1 MYEID
6 FARHL
11 FPAYLMLA
19 TTLLAL
25 LQLNWCSCL
34 NGVAD
39 CNCPCTQQNW
49 TVCAAT
55 LLLCIHS
62 KTNLVCWWRTADP
75 LHNSTASH
83 NGLATLCRFPSQV
96 FVGDTFTY
104 FAGMTIA
111 VAGILGH
118 FSETLLLFL
127 IPQIFNFV
135 YSIPQLFKLVPC
147 PRHRLPKFDPEKGT
161 LTATPNW
168 NLVNLVLVIG
178 GACTE
183 EQLCRRILWL
193 QAASC
198 VAGFALR
205 RALVGVWK

>member
-1 MYEID
+1 M
-6 FARHL
+6 
-11 FPAYLMLA
+11 
-19 TTLLAL
+19 
-25 LQLNWCSCL
+25 
-34 NGVAD
+34 
-39 CNCPCTQQNW
+39 
-49 TVCAAT
+49 
-55 LLLCIHS
+55 
-62 KTNLVCWWRTADP
+62 
-75 LHNSTASH
+75 
-83 NGLATLCRFPSQV
+83 

-127 IPQIFNFV
+127 MPQVSSAGTTQSMPLRSLTPAHHQLQCWISLGNGLVRHDADLWKFVGVNPCKRHLRFTIMITLFECFAMPPLQIFNFV
-135 YSIPQLFKLVPC
+135 YSTPQLFKLVPC
-147 PRHRLPKFDPEKGT
+147 PRHRLPKFDPGSGK

-168 NLVNLVLVIG
+168 NLVNLALVVG
-178 GACTE
+178 GPCTE

-205 RALVGVWK
+205 HALVGIWK